1 MGFLLAPPA
10 RQLKSVDDDG
20 KADKSQAAS
29 LSHHFAPLA
38 KITAKLRLTI
48 NGFAQVLQKCHDSVH
63 LLENLR

>member
-1 MGFLLAPPA
+1 
-10 RQLKSVDDDG
+10 VDDGG